1 MIEYADDQVAALTG
15 ADALILM
22 TEWQHFRAPE
32 WSEIAEAL
40 KGRYVYDGRN
50 IYSPESVESAGLIY
64 HGIGR
69 GCRS

>member
-1 MIEYADDQVAALTG
+1 MRLSMPIVKSTLAG

-22 TEWQHFRAPE
+22 TEWQHFRSPE
-32 WSEIAEAL
+32 WSEIADTL

-50 IYSPESVESAGLIY
+50 IYSSGEVEKAGLVY

-69 GCRS
+69 GYHS